1 MRSDRLLQLF
11 GNRRFADEQR
21 RRLETSSIRRRLWDG
36 CFISWL
42 RDLTRNSNRL
52 HMLANPVTEMV
63 EAAL

>member
-1 MRSDRLLQLF
+1 MSNDVGSKLLPS
-11 GNRRFADEQR
+11 AVD
-21 RRLETSSIRRRLWDG
+21 